1 MPEQRVKPD
10 IKFAK
15 QVLQDVEAK
24 KLDKKL
30 VKHFPYTRD
39 GVSFLDAV
47 KGIADQGKEAMAVLT
62 GQPGKTL
69 KVNLAFKKTD
79 LEDTSTFDQEVLC
92 TQYTQGKGFGT
103 IVTPILTPIPEAP
116 RQDEDQV
123 KSHRPKSFVW
133 NVLQRTQFQVPCSS
147 PKQIQHFDK
156 LYCKSLPLSASLISL
171 R

>member
-30 VKHFPYTRD
+30 VKRFPYTRE

-69 KVNLAFKKTD
+69 KVKF
-79 LEDTSTFDQEVLC
+79 SPV
-92 TQYTQGKGFGT
+92 
-103 IVTPILTPIPEAP
+103 VTG
-116 RQDEDQV
+116 
-123 KSHRPKSFVW
+123 S
-133 NVLQRTQFQVPCSS
+133 
-147 PKQIQHFDK
+147 
-156 LYCKSLPLSASLISL
+156 
-171 R
+171 